1 MTVRQALTGKGV
13 NTMDLKE
20 VQKYLKDNAGTD
32 EVKNYI
38 KGLVTVDSVK
48 DFISTDAGMKLVQ
61 PMIDSNFTKGLETW
75 KTNNLKKLTD
85 VEVEKAISER
95 YPEETPAE
103 KRLKKLESDLIA
115 ETSKRLKAEMLMGAT
130 AEATSKGLPSN
141 LTKYFVGQDAEGTK
155 AGLLDFE
162 STWKTTLK
170 TAIENEFKKNGRNPN
185 NSNHEKPPEGLY
197 TREQVRAMSPEEAK
211 VNMAKIDKSMP
222 HW

>member
-1 MTVRQALTGKGV
+1 
-13 NTMDLKE
+13 
-20 VQKYLKDNAGTD
+20 
-32 EVKNYI
+32 
-38 KGLVTVDSVK
+38 
-48 DFISTDAGMKLVQ
+48 
-61 PMIDSNFTKGLETW
+61 MIDSNFTKGLETW

-170 TAIENEFKKNGRNPN
+170 TAIEGEFKKNGRNPN
-185 NSNHEKPPEGLY
+185 NPNHEKPPEGLY
-197 TREQVRAMSPEEAK
+197 TQEQVRAMSPQEAK
-211 VNMAKIDKSMP
+211 ANMAKIDKSMP